1 MCKQTVCRKRG
12 RVMSRI
18 SEIAKEMKTW
28 WGNDGSDI
36 EVQNA
41 LDEIIRLDE
50 ATDHEAE
57 QTEPM
62 ETTDYCKKC
71 NHKGCETCAADGSNP
86 YCVPSRYEPKK
97 KSCADCE
104 YHDWEVDEHIGF
116 RSVCNGIGKCPN
128 KIEPQTEECPFDDAI
143 PCEWV
148 NCPNSTDCPYK
159 PQTERSE

>member
-1 MCKQTVCRKRG
+1 MSKYGLIELHDLYDFNAPNAHREVVMCKECKWVWSCDIHKKYA
-12 RVMSRI
+12 VMWCSN
-18 SEIAKEMKTW
+18 
-28 WGNDGSDI
+28 G
-36 EVQNA
+36 QQ
-41 LDEIIRLDE
+41 
-50 ATDHEAE
+50 AE

-62 ETTDYCKKC
+62 ETTDYCKRC

-128 KIEPQTEECPFDDAI
+128 KIEPQTEEY
-143 PCEWV
+143 EE
-148 NCPNSTDCPYK
+148 PNYYDPALW
-159 PQTERSE
+159 E

>member
-1 MCKQTVCRKRG
+1 MG
-12 RVMSRI
+12 RI

-62 ETTDYCKKC
+62 KTTDYCKIC

-116 RSVCNGIGKCPN
+116 RDICNGIGKCPN
-128 KIEPQTEECPFDDAI
+128 KIEPQTEEC
-143 PCEWV
+143 EE
-148 NCPNSTDCPYK
+148 PNYYDPALW
-159 PQTERSE
+159 E